1 MSQSKTPLK
10 SITPPPSA
18 DDLRPHE
25 PLTGPK
31 GVVARACIRRIPHVV
46 GVAALAVGLAAAGL
60 TLTEGVSSGVP
71 EEEVVSAAT
80 PVETKAV
87 AAAPSLLLLP
97 PPILSEGK
105 GETPSLSVEKST
117 PSETK
122 AAPVSDIPVVKSPV
136 GPVVET
142 EKAELPAVP
151 GVDADMQSI
160 DMGEIASAVDA
171 LGIRT
176 EQLEKSLPVQEKK
189 PSPADGE
196 VAKVEHAETQP
207 ARAETKPASLP
218 GMSAEDAAVHDRL
231 AARLADAD
239 AKGDDKARKAAKA
252 ELDMFEAT
260 LNTLIEFRIVDRKGE
275 KPGFWRT
282 LVGDDATKQFFVV
295 VEAVVDEK
303 TVNWAVR
310 DADSGKVVSDAK
322 FGLRVDEKT
331 FAELSADKKDDGRI
345 DKMVVGL
352 KPVGRITPVWSI
364 KTDGETI
371 TGF

>member
-1 MSQSKTPLK
+1 MSQSRTPLK

-18 DDLRPHE
+18 DDLLPHE
-25 PLTGPK
+25 PLTGLK
-31 GVVARACIRRIPHVV
+31 GVVARACIRRIPHVA

-60 TLTEGVSSGVP
+60 TLTGGLSSGVP
-71 EEEVVSAAT
+71 VEEVTPAAT
-80 PVETKAV
+80 PAETKAV
-87 AAAPSLLLLP
+87 AAAPSTLLLP
-97 PPILSEGK
+97 PAILSEGK
-105 GETPSLSVEKST
+105 EETPSLARGKT
-117 PSETK
+117 PSSETK
-122 AAPVSDIPVVKSPV
+122 AATASDIPVIKTPV
-136 GPVVET
+136 TPAET
-142 EKAELPAVP
+142 ATAEKLPAVP
-151 GVDADMQSI
+151 GVGADMQSI
-160 DMGEIASAVDA
+160 DMGELASAVDA

-176 EQLEKSLPVQEKK
+176 EELEKSLPMQEKE
-189 PSPADGE
+189 PPPAEGK
-196 VAKVEHAETQP
+196 VAKVEPAEAQP
-207 ARAETKPASLP
+207 VKAGHEPASLP

-231 AARLADAD
+231 AARLAYAE
-239 AKGDDKARKAAKA
+239 AKGDASARKSAKA

-295 VEAVVDEK
+295 VEAVVDGK

-310 DADSGKVVSDAK
+310 DADSGKVVSGAK

-345 DKMVVGL
+345 GRMAVGL

>member
-80 PVETKAV
+80 PAETKAV
-87 AAAPSLLLLP
+87 AAA
-97 PPILSEGK
+97 
-105 GETPSLSVEKST
+105 PSLSVEKST

-151 GVDADMQSI
+151 GVDAEMQSI

-196 VAKVEHAETQP
+196 VAKVEHAETPP

-239 AKGDDKARKAAKA
+239 AKDDDKARKAAKA